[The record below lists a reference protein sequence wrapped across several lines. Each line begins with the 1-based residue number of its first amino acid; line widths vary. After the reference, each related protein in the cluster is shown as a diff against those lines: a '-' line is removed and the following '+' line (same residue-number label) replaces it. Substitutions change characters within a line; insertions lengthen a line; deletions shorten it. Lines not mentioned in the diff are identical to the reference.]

1 MKELTYEHP
10 EKYCRRPSNFIKLIL
25 DFWCNIFLKWFKDKK
40 YAYIWGNALEL
51 GLDPT
56 YYFHRDC
63 LLKALFLTFKGQ
75 KNPGLPGLEHHAAC
89 DLFLFVE
96 IIVKHQ
102 PSKKEDCKRC
112 VFRKSLPPHF
122 LELRPLVSAWT
133 VLMALKSIGNGF
145 SVLVFSCCDLM
156 LNMELDLIKKDF
168 VNNAVELTI
177 FHIFASGS
185 FELIFHKMQL
195 IYVRHF
201 NCMLHNT

>member
-1 MKELTYEHP
+1 MSECTEA
-10 EKYCRRPSNFIKLIL
+10 R
-25 DFWCNIFLKWFKDKK
+25 
-40 YAYIWGNALEL
+40 
-51 GLDPT
+51 LDPT
-56 YYFHRDC
+56 YYLHRDC
-63 LLKALFLTFKGQ
+63 LLKTLFLTFKGQ
-75 KNPGLPGLEHHAAC
+75 KNPGLPGLGHHVTC

-102 PSKKEDCKRC
+102 PSKKEDYERC
-112 VFRKSLPPHF
+112 VFRKSLPPRF

-133 VLMALKSIGNGF
+133 VLVTLRSTGNGF
-145 SVLVFSCCDLM
+145 SMLVFPRCDLM
-156 LNMELDLIKKDF
+156 LNLELDLIKKDF

-177 FHIFASGS
+177 FQIFARGS